1 MIQIKIIRKKS
12 KAGLMVPVSLIVLFT
27 FLLASTVWA
36 TLSCVVDTA
45 CANVTVFKMSATS
58 NAHAELAAQAN
69 YDQLVCCSGETGLG
83 NSCAGTYAVVAKLS
97 GTSNAHVEENTE
109 ANYAQSACLS
119 IDSGTVSVAYQN
131 TNCDGYH
138 ATVASMSGAT
148 TNAHVGD
155 STAYTRKI
163 CASAAAAAAISIS
176 VTSDGTIDYQT
187 VEWSSQQDTI
197 TLVDTQTVEVGAG
210 GPVNLEVQTTN
221 ATGGAGWALASTIG
235 VIDQYVHE
243 FSTTTVP
250 TWVKFPTPAE
260 TYKTA
265 TTSVATGNSQ
275 DFDFRIT
282 VPDETTD
289 FDPKSITITIH
300 AVES

>member
-1 MIQIKIIRKKS
+1 MKNNKQLIGAALCCFLI
-12 KAGLMVPVSLIVLFT
+12 GWLMPARLT
-27 FLLASTVWA
+27 A
-36 TLSCVVDTA
+36 TLSCVVDTT
-45 CANVTVFKMSATS
+45 CAGTTVFRMSDTA

-69 YDQLVCCSGETGLG
+69 YSQLVCCSGETGLG

-131 TNCDGYH
+131 TNCDGYDT
-138 ATVASMSGAT
+138 TVASMSGAT

-187 VEWSSQQDTI
+187 LEWSSQQDTI

-210 GPVNLEVQTTN
+210 GPGNLEVQTTN